1 MKKVVDWALVLML
14 ILVASLGA
22 YSYQRRLKETLK
34 HNLLDASWV
43 TYDGVEWAK
52 IDCEEPDF
60 SRPYSSKALN
70 GIWLKKF
77 EMGWIDLQCNGKV
90 KRFSRTNLSR
100 GDVQEKARIKGYE
113 DTVGNLLQ

>member
-1 MKKVVDWALVLML
+1 MLML

-22 YSYQRRLKETLK
+22 YAYQWQRQETLK
-34 HNLLDASWV
+34 HNLLDASWT

-60 SRPYSSKALN
+60 SRPYSSKVLS

-77 EMGWIDLQCNGKV
+77 EMGWIDLQCNGKI
-90 KRFSRTNLSR
+90 KRFSRTNPSR
-100 GDVQEKARIKGYE
+100 GNAQERAKIKGYE

>member
-1 MKKVVDWALVLML
+1 MKKVVGWALVLML

-22 YSYQRRLKETLK
+22 YSYQRRLKETLER
-34 HNLLDASWV
+34 NITSAWF
-43 TYDGVEWAK
+43 YIAIDGVDWAR
-52 IDCEEPDF
+52 IDCEEPDL
-60 SRPYSSKALN
+60 SNRYTRILRRA
-70 GIWLKKF
+70 WLKKF